1 MKIKAEQLQAH
12 LQKQLLP
19 IYVVSGDESLLA
31 QESIDAIRAAAK
43 GHGFTEREL
52 FYFEG
57 NNQHYDWN
65 PVINEANSLSLFAD
79 KKILEVRIAS
89 GKPGDKGSKALTE
102 ICANLNPDN
111 LLLIVLPKLEKSAQN
126 SKWMK
131 TLESLGA
138 HIQVWP
144 VTGTQLPRWIQQR
157 LQSAGIDANSEAVQ
171 ILAERVEGNLLAAV
185 QEIEKLKLLA
195 TDGVVDANRMSSVV
209 ADSARYNLFE
219 FIDRM
224 LMGDAQSAARSLRGL
239 QNEGTESVPLL
250 WAITRELRI
259 LVVASEKV
267 AQGAHA
273 DAALKSSGVW
283 DKRIPLFRNA
293 LRRLSPAHLR
303 MLLYQAGAIDR
314 GIKGQRQAEV
324 WDEMATLVLSLA
336 GSPALQP
343 GSIKI
348 LLDD

>member
-31 QESIDAIRAAAK
+31 QESIDAIRAAAQE
-43 GHGFTEREL
+43 HGFTEREL

-79 KKILEVRIAS
+79 KKILEIRITS

-144 VTGTQLPRWIQQR
+144 ITGTQLPRWIQQR
-157 LQSAGIDANSEAVQ
+157 LQSAGIDANAEAVQ

-293 LRRLSPAHLR
+293 LRRLRPVSYTHL
-303 MLLYQAGAIDR
+303 
-314 GIKGQRQAEV
+314 
-324 WDEMATLVLSLA
+324 TL
-336 GSPALQP
+336 PTN
-343 GSIKI
+343 
-348 LLDD
+348 